1 MTVRKSAHIVISFMT
16 TTLASIRTTGPLERG
31 QRFQRTTMSSPWST
45 WPLATAIICILT
57 IVAVAAQVLDK
68 STTLAGPGHQTDTSK
83 RASAHIAGDFII
95 GVLFSMHQQ
104 PRQKR
109 TGPNHFLACG
119 EVSIE
124 WFFGVT
130 TCIWG

>member
-1 MTVRKSAHIVISFMT
+1 
-16 TTLASIRTTGPLERG
+16 
-31 QRFQRTTMSSPWST
+31 MSSPWST
-45 WPLATAIICILT
+45 WPLAIICILA
-57 IVAVAAQVLDK
+57 VVVAAQVLDK

-119 EVSIE
+119 E
-124 WFFGVT
+124 
-130 TCIWG
+130 